1 MIGCFEFTLQQ
12 FAVLQMTYVKI
23 QKIIHEKTS
32 FLDPLPGVKS
42 NLEYLVDKVR
52 EICSLIHI
60 ELLCDELPPTS
71 LQHFWGI
78 IKNVTPVAKTN
89 KWDLKNASIG
99 AIMQTIK
106 ENDSILH
113 QYKQMIFILKSIV
126 IDLGNDE
133 KYPNAET
140 PTKRNK
146 HNCID
151 QLNEILSV
159 HKCFQQVF
167 TSVINTSLA
176 QEEEDRQSA
185 NYCSYVPVHSVLTNE
200 EIKEACDWASYFAE
214 QTQQQGK
221 FVADKLL
228 RASHAFLRAETQLRL
243 IGDFILIPEKV
254 IEGLGKQIHFIRSYL
269 HGNTTK
275 IELSKLFL
283 SPDLLQNIQIF
294 IGHTKNLQNHIDL
307 YCDEILIGKRVLQG
321 TYQQLFNLKVP
332 ILSMDNILG
341 VDLNLFNG
349 TLETTDFKEVRDL
362 WEHKLANN
370 IDHLYQII
378 EFVGNTMVNP
388 ASKIGSKLTSLNES
402 LQIYFKSTKMDT
414 QFFM

>member
-1 MIGCFEFTLQQ
+1 
-12 FAVLQMTYVKI
+12 MTYVKI

-60 ELLCDELPPTS
+60 ELQCDELPPTS

-176 QEEEDRQSA
+176 QEEA
-185 NYCSYVPVHSVLTNE
+185 
-200 EIKEACDWASYFAE
+200 
-214 QTQQQGK
+214 
-221 FVADKLL
+221 ADLHVIHTWQLEGESTL
-228 RASHAFLRAETQLRL
+228 RSPRFRFSENSTV
-243 IGDFILIPEKV
+243 LIPL
-254 IEGLGKQIHFIRSYL
+254 EGLGKTLISRFDSLNFACTTSESCSFCSKSICCCEIRRSY
-269 HGNTTK
+269 
-275 IELSKLFL
+275 
-283 SPDLLQNIQIF
+283 
-294 IGHTKNLQNHIDL
+294 
-307 YCDEILIGKRVLQG
+307 
-321 TYQQLFNLKVP
+321 
-332 ILSMDNILG
+332 
-341 VDLNLFNG
+341 
-349 TLETTDFKEVRDL
+349 
-362 WEHKLANN
+362 A
-370 IDHLYQII
+370 
-378 EFVGNTMVNP
+378 
-388 ASKIGSKLTSLNES
+388 
-402 LQIYFKSTKMDT
+402 
-414 QFFM
+414 